1 MPTVAQ
7 IQATAAFRVVQL
19 AHRSVDV
26 NRPALQHICHSVPH
40 CEPSAPIASRR
51 LPQLG
56 GVAHVLLHRPLTPAE
71 ECGTILAWQQL
82 MFGLALPLLAQLAL
96 ESRLWVQHEAQRRRR
111 GLPPE
116 RSLVA
121 PLYHVVHGMA
131 DLETFHAF
139 VLCMLLSATLH
150 LLAVAISVD

>member
-1 MPTVAQ
+1 
-7 IQATAAFRVVQL
+7 
-19 AHRSVDV
+19 
-26 NRPALQHICHSVPH
+26 
-40 CEPSAPIASRR
+40 
-51 LPQLG
+51 
-56 GVAHVLLHRPLTPAE
+56 
-71 ECGTILAWQQL
+71 

-116 RSLVA
+116 HSRLA

-131 DLETFHAF
+131 DLETFHAI

-150 LLAVAISVD
+150 LLAVAISVDR